1 MTPFDL
7 KYLQTIITLRSL
19 QTIYN
24 GKKTYI
30 RFNYMDTSI
39 STDKFTINNEISS
52 GEFGI
57 ATSQTNAVFSNTLT
71 FE

>member
-7 KYLQTIITLRSL
+7 KHLHTIITLRSL

-24 GKKTYI
+24 GKKTHI

-39 STDKFTINNEISS
+39 STDKFAINNQISS
-52 GEFGI
+52 G
-57 ATSQTNAVFSNTLT
+57 
-71 FE
+71 